1 MPPLQC
7 GDGQKL
13 PISCRVGVNTCS
25 ILAGNI
31 GSAQRMK
38 YGLLGDGINL
48 TARLKGINSKY
59 NTSTL
64 ISDKVIADDKTRLQV
79 IHRPVDLVAVK
90 GKSEPTAV
98 YEPLESK
105 ENLSTSGTAN
115 FQD

>member
-59 NTSTL
+59 KTNTL
-64 ISDKVIADDKTRLQV
+64 ISDKVVDDDKV
-79 IHRPVDLVAVK
+79 IEMIVSRPIDFIAVK
-90 GKSEPTAV
+90 GKVEPTTV
-98 YEPLESK
+98 FEPV
-105 ENLSTSGTAN
+105 
-115 FQD
+115 